1 MESDAVTS
9 PARSGERRLTA
20 EHVAARALLAATTI
34 DQAAPK
40 ILEAICETLG
50 WEHGALWT
58 VDRKADVLRCAET
71 WNTSTPLAEFD
82 AICRSTIFER
92 GIGLPGRVW
101 RSGTPAWIPDVTTD
115 TNFPRAAV
123 AAREGLHSA
132 FGFPVLLRG
141 EVLSVM
147 EFFSREI
154 REPDDDLLSMLTTVG
169 SQIGMF
175 IDRRRAQEELDRFF
189 TLSLDMLCVAGFDGY
204 FKRVNPAWRRVLG
217 FDEAD
222 LLSSPYLDRIHPE
235 DREATIAEASK
246 LAEGKEVVYFENR
259 HFHKDGTVRWL
270 LWTAAPFPGQQVIY
284 AAARDIT
291 ERKEAEV
298 TLGRYARD
306 LEVTHR
312 ELEDQASR
320 LAQLV
325 RELEA
330 AKRKAEE
337 ATETKSAFLANMSH
351 EIRTPLNAILGM
363 TTLALGTRL
372 SAQQQDYLMTVKGS
386 AEALLAVINDV
397 LDFSKIEARR
407 LELERAEFDLRD
419 AVGDAAKLLALRASE
434 KGLELACD
442 VNRDV
447 PYVVLGDAGR
457 LRQVLLN
464 VMGNAVKFTTTG
476 EVVVRVTPQKAAS
489 GPGQVTLHFAVSD
502 TGIGIPREKQEQIFQ
517 AFTQA
522 DSSTTR
528 RYGGT
533 GLGLAIALR
542 LVELM
547 GGRLWVE
554 SELGR
559 GSTFHFTAVFDLPVA
574 VTSVPAVQEARVL
587 EGLRVLVVD
596 DHATNRRIVEEMLT
610 SWHMA
615 PTAVADA
622 ESAMKELRRAS
633 ATGRRYHAV
642 IADCQMP
649 DVDGL
654 MLARRIRRNR
664 QLRDIPIIMLTSVG
678 RGDEAARVRRLGID
692 AYLAKP
698 VTHSDLLD
706 TLMDVFAAK
715 RVGMVAKVRHPRG
728 TSHPTA
734 RAARGLRI
742 LVAEDHAVNR
752 KLVTTLLR
760 RRGHT
765 VKAVENGRAAVTAL
779 GAATHRFDVV
789 VMDLQMPEMGG
800 LEATEAIRAREG
812 AAGRH
817 VPIVALT
824 AHALRGDRERC
835 LAAGMD
841 EYLSKPIDA
850 DRLTIVVERLADAD
864 RPALAAEPGSAAAG
878 AADTEAVFD
887 EQKALT
893 HTGGDRALL
902 KRIVAVF
909 RSEYPAMLRKI
920 QRALK
925 KRDGEGI
932 RVSAHA
938 LKGSLA
944 TVGAMSARLRAAEL
958 EGMGRSELLEPAGR
972 AYDRLTGEIRKLDE
986 AFLAAGLAPGARRRS
1001 TVSRPRP
1008 STRRRPRRS

>member
-1 MESDAVTS
+1 MPG

-20 EHVAARALLAATTI
+20 EHVAAHALLTATTI
-34 DQAAPK
+34 DEAAPK

-58 VDRKADVLRCAET
+58 IDREADVLRCVET
-71 WNTSTPLAEFD
+71 WNTLSAPFTEFD
-82 AICRSTIFER
+82 AVCRSTRFQR

-101 RSGTPAWIPDVTTD
+101 EMGTPAWIPDVTRD

-123 AAREGLHSA
+123 AAREGLHGA

-235 DREATIAEASK
+235 DREATIAEANK

-330 AKRKAEE
+330 SKRKAEE

-442 VNRDV
+442 VSRDV

-476 EVVVRVTPQKAAS
+476 EVVVRVTPQKAA
-489 GPGQVTLHFAVSD
+489 GPDQVTLHFAVSD

-610 SWHMA
+610 SWRMA

-715 RVGMVAKVRHPRG
+715 RVGMVAKVRHSRG
-728 TSHPTA
+728 ASRPTG
-734 RAARGLRI
+734 RAARTLRI

-765 VKAVENGRAAVTAL
+765 VKAVENGRAAVAAL
-779 GAATHRFDVV
+779 GAATDRFDVV

-812 AAGRH
+812 AGRH

-850 DRLTIVVERLADAD
+850 DRLTIVVERLADPG
-864 RPALAAEPGSAAAG
+864 RPALAAEPGSAGAG
-878 AADTEAVFD
+878 AADIEAVFD

-920 QRALK
+920 QRALQQ
-925 KRDGEGI
+925 RDGEGI
-932 RVSAHA
+932 RLSAHA

-944 TVGAMSARLRAAEL
+944 TVGAVSARLRAAEL
-958 EGMGRSELLEPAGR
+958 EEIGRSDLLEPVGR
-972 AYDRLTGEIRKLDE
+972 AYDRLTGEIRNLDE
-986 AFLAAGLAPGARRRS
+986 AFLAAGLAPRARRRS

-1008 STRRRPRRS
+1008 STRRTRRRS

>member
-1 MESDAVTS
+1 MESDAVPS

-101 RSGTPAWIPDVTTD
+101 LSGTPAWIPDVTTD

-235 DREATIAEASK
+235 DREATIAEANK

-489 GPGQVTLHFAVSD
+489 GPDQVTLHFAVSD

-596 DHATNRRIVEEMLT
+596 DHATNRRIVVEMLT

-728 TSHPTA
+728 ASHPTA
-734 RAARGLRI
+734 RAVRRLRI

-765 VKAVENGRAAVTAL
+765 VKAVENGRAAVAAL

-878 AADTEAVFD
+878 AADIEAVFD

-920 QRALK
+920 QRALQQ
-925 KRDGEGI
+925 RDGEGI

-958 EGMGRSELLEPAGR
+958 EELGRSELLEPAGR

-1001 TVSRPRP
+1001 TVTRPRP
-1008 STRRRPRRS
+1008 STRRTRRRS